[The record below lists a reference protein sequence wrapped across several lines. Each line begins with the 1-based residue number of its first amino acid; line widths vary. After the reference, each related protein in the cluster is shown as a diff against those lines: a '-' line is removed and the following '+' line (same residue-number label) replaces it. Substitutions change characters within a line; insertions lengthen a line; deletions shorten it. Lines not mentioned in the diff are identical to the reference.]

1 MRNHSIT
8 LGLALIASVLLISLL
23 FVSYRARA
31 FHYCVGFREL
41 AQARVVSADEP
52 CSPYE
57 QPLEWEILGWAS
69 KLKLVGNTI
78 VKAVGAN

>member
-23 FVSYRARA
+23 FVSYRART
-31 FHYCVGFREL
+31 FHYCLGFREL
-41 AQARVVSADEP
+41 AQARVVSSDEP
-52 CSPYE
+52 CSPDE